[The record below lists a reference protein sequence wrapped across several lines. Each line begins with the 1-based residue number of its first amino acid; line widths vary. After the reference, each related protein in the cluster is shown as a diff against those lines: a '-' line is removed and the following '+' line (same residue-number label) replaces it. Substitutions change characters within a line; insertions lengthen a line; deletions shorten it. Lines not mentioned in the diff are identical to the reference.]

1 MEPDKAAEFKKN
13 YLDAHPELAVT
24 DRQMTDLFSIYLAD
38 EDAATATEHASKS
51 ATEAA
56 TATHTATVPNST
68 SKTESATGTGKTE
81 TAPVAT
87 TTAAASVD
95 SAAIL
100 EQLKSIST
108 SLSGYDAKLSAMEKK
123 FIPVDKLGEYRSEIA
138 GLSLKLADDLANI
151 RENHREEFGERLD
164 RNAFEKF
171 VNDQKAAGVGYKDLT
186 AAHDAFVADKRVEKK
201 IAEGVA
207 AGVKQKTSALEVPGQ
222 TQSVG
227 MSAAQQVLA
236 KARAE
241 AAAQGGNNRAMAAAE
256 KLRALR
262 QGREDSGAAVQ

>member
-1 MEPDKAAEFKKN
+1 MEPEKAAEFKHN
-13 YLDAHPELAVT
+13 YLDGHPELSVT

-38 EDAATATEHASKS
+38 EDAATATDRASKS
-51 ATEAA
+51 STST
-56 TATHTATVPNST
+56 TAHTATVPNST
-68 SKTESATGTGKTE
+68 TRTESADSTGKTE
-81 TAPVAT
+81 TAPGASAT
-87 TTAAASVD
+87 SASSAD

-100 EQLKSIST
+100 KQLESISS

-123 FIPVDKLGEYRSEIA
+123 FIPVEKLGEYRSEIA
-138 GLSLKLADDLANI
+138 GTTLKLADDLANI

-207 AGVKQKTSALEVPGQ
+207 AGVKQKTSAMEVPGQ

-227 MSAAQQVLA
+227 MSAAQQVLS